1 MQTSESN
8 KWNMVSEI
16 ELVYRSKIKATQRPL
31 LRSSN
36 DVFEFL
42 LQHWNHDK
50 IELIENAKA
59 IFLNTACKVLGLLD
73 ISMGGTTSTIIDPKI
88 VFLPA
93 IKLNANRIILAHNH
107 PSGRVNPSAN
117 DLLLTEK
124 ICKAGILLEIKIMDH
139 IIISKDT
146 YYSFADEG
154 KI

>member
-1 MQTSESN
+1 MQPSEN
-8 KWNMVSEI
+8 NWNMVSEI

-59 IFLNTACKVLGLLD
+59 IFLNTACNVLGLLD
-73 ISMGGTTSTIIDPKI
+73 ISMGGTTSTIVDPKI

-117 DLLLTEK
+117 DLLFTEN
-124 ICKAGILLEIKIMDH
+124 ICKAGMLLEIKIMDH
-139 IIISKDT
+139 MIISKDT

>member
-1 MQTSESN
+1 MLTKEI
-8 KWNMVSEI
+8 KWNVVSEI
-16 ELVYRSKIKATQRPL
+16 ELVYRSKIKPSQRPS

-42 LQHWNHDK
+42 LQHWNHDN
-50 IELIENAKA
+50 IELIETAKA
-59 IFLNTACKVLGLLD
+59 IFISNACKVLGLLD
-73 ISMGGTTSTIIDPKI
+73 ISTGGTTSTIIDPKV

-93 IKLNANRIILAHNH
+93 LKLNASFIILAHNH
-107 PSGRVNPSAN
+107 PSGKVYPSAN

-124 ICKAGILLEIKIMDH
+124 MRNAGTLLDIKIMDH
-139 IIISKDT
+139 IIISKDD

>member
-1 MQTSESN
+1 MQTSEN
-8 KWNMVSEI
+8 NWNMVSEI
-16 ELVYRSKIKATQRPL
+16 ELVYRSKIKATQRPT
-31 LRSSN
+31 LRSSR
-36 DVFEFL
+36 DVFDFL

-59 IFLNTACKVLGLLD
+59 IFLSSACKVLGLLD
-73 ISMGGTTSTIIDPKI
+73 ISIGGTTSTIIDPKI

-117 DLLLTEK
+117 DLLFTEN
-124 ICKAGILLEIKIMDH
+124 ICKAGMLLEIKIMDH
-139 IIISKDT
+139 MIISKDT

>member
-1 MQTSESN
+1 MQTSQSN
-8 KWNMVSEI
+8 WNMVSEI
-16 ELVYRSKIKATQRPL
+16 ELVYRSKIKPCQRPT

-42 LQHWNHDK
+42 LQHWNHDT
-50 IELIENAKA
+50 IELIETAKA
-59 IFLNTACKVLGLLD
+59 IFLSNACKVLGLLE
-73 ISMGGTTSTIIDPKI
+73 ISTGGTTSTIIDLKM

-93 IKLNANRIILAHNH
+93 IKLNASFIILAHNH
-107 PSGRVNPSAN
+107 PSGKVHPSAN

-124 ICKAGILLEIKIMDH
+124 MRNAGTLLDIKIMDH
-139 IIISKDT
+139 IIVSKDA

>member
-1 MQTSESN
+1 
-8 KWNMVSEI
+8 MVSEI
-16 ELVYRSKIKATQRPL
+16 ELVYRSKIKATQRPT
-31 LRSSN
+31 LRSSR
-36 DVFEFL
+36 DVFDFL
-42 LQHWNHDK
+42 LEHWNNDK

-59 IFLNTACKVLGLLD
+59 IFLNSACKVLGLLD

-139 IIISKDT
+139 IIISKDS

>member
-1 MQTSESN
+1 MQPSEN
-8 KWNMVSEI
+8 NWNMVSEI

-59 IFLNTACKVLGLLD
+59 IFLNTACNVLGLLD
-73 ISMGGTTSTIIDPKI
+73 ISMGGTTSTTVDPKI

-117 DLLLTEK
+117 DLLFTEN
-124 ICKAGILLEIKIMDH
+124 ICKAGMLLEIKIMDH
-139 IIISKDT
+139 MIISKDT

>member
-16 ELVYRSKIKATQRPL
+16 ELVYRSKIKAAQRPT
-31 LRSSN
+31 LRSSK
-36 DVFEFL
+36 DVFDL
-42 LQHWNHDK
+42 LIEHWNHDK

-59 IFLNTACKVLGLLD
+59 IFLNSACKVLGLLN